1 MSDFKAIY
9 KILRTLDR
17 HKGDRNFS
25 NEMISA
31 QALKLSYEE
40 WEQIMIELQRSG
52 LIRGIVYDQS
62 MSDPFP
68 RIVDPIRP
76 VITLAGMEYLES
88 NSMMSKAREL
98 LRMIGDLT

>member
-40 WEQIMIELQRSG
+40 WEQIMIELQRNG
-52 LIRGIVYDQS
+52 LIRGIDFDGGQIK
-62 MSDPFP
+62 PT
-68 RIVDPIRP
+68 
-76 VITLAGMEYLES
+76 ITLAGMEYLATHRRHIWIIRKS
-88 NSMMSKAREL
+88 
-98 LRMIGDLT
+98 